1 MHQLCEYINI
11 KPLLDPC
18 CKHGAQQQFVMCMW
32 CFYSDQP
39 VSFTSAFEL
48 SAPTSGRGVNCVHFS
63 LLADLS
69 TLSVWAGGM
78 FHQWVS
84 WIVPMNEPCPAC
96 AYTPP
101 HLHPTR
107 PSSPITLHLRPDSRW
122 PFSSCSSCPEA
133 SVWTRQGA
141 HMSSS
146 LCRCRPCGECTRRV
160 DIGLLCVCCAG
171 EVDAEELHTVQ
182 TELVVRV
189 CVLENSLS
197 LTLYTH
203 GCLLDI

>member
-96 AYTPP
+96 AYTPHTSIP
-101 HLHPTR
+101 HVHPP
-107 PSSPITLHLRPDSRW
+107 PSLFTSAPTHADLSPPALPVQRLQCEHGRALTCLQACVGAGHVVSAPDVLTWDCCVSAVLVRWTLRSFTQSR
-122 PFSSCSSCPEA
+122 
-133 SVWTRQGA
+133 
-141 HMSSS
+141 
-146 LCRCRPCGECTRRV
+146 
-160 DIGLLCVCCAG
+160 
-171 EVDAEELHTVQ
+171 
-182 TELVVRV
+182 
-189 CVLENSLS
+189 LS
-197 LTLYTH
+197 L
-203 GCLLDI
+203 LLQ